1 MTPDAPAAAAAKVG
15 VIDIG
20 SNSIR
25 LVAFDLRRGLPL
37 PLFNEKVICR
47 LGQGLVKSGRLA
59 PERTRQ
65 ALQSLARFG
74 VLAEALALERLF
86 VLATA
91 AVRAASD
98 GEAFMRDVERLL
110 GTQARILDGE
120 EEARFAALG
129 VLSGLPDADGVAGDL
144 GGGSLELTLLERG
157 HPGPGLS
164 LPLGPLP
171 LMELGGLETARAE
184 IDRCLNEVAWLG
196 ALRERTLFAV
206 GGAWRALARA
216 EMARTRYPLH
226 IIHGY
231 TLSRAEA
238 EALSRDVLRAAP
250 AAFAQIPGIARHR
263 AATLPLAALLL
274 ARILELG
281 RPKAVTFSAHGLR
294 EGYVHHWYRAG
305 LAASEDPLL
314 SVTGWMARESDL
326 NALLPD
332 ALMSWTQPL
341 FASDTPDERRLRL
354 AACRLSNI
362 GWSEHPDYRALQ
374 AFEAIL
380 RVPALPLRHAERAF
394 LALVAIHRYD
404 GDRHAPEVAGIHSL
418 LRPAAQRRARV
429 LGLALRLAYRLSG
442 GAPSLLGKVTLE
454 VDGKRLRLQ
463 APPALRPGD
472 ALRRDLASLGSAA
485 GLKGTLEAA

>member
-1 MTPDAPAAAAAKVG
+1 MTSHAPAAPAAKVG

-25 LVAFDLRRGLPL
+25 LVAFDLQQGLPL

-65 ALQSLARFG
+65 ALASLRRFR
-74 VLAEALALERLF
+74 VLAQGLGLERLF

-91 AVRAASD
+91 AVRAASN
-98 GEAFMRDVERLL
+98 GEAFMGDVERLL
-110 GTQARILDGE
+110 DTEARILDGE

-144 GGGSLELTLLERG
+144 GGGSLELALIERG
-157 HPGPGLS
+157 EIGPGLS

-171 LMELGGLETARAE
+171 LMEQGGLEMARAE
-184 IDRCLNEVAWLG
+184 IDRRLGAVAWLG
-196 ALRERTLFAV
+196 ALKERTLFAV
-206 GGAWRALARA
+206 GGAWRALARV

-231 TLSRAEA
+231 TLPRAEA
-238 EALSRDVLRAAP
+238 AALVAEVVRAAP
-250 AAFAQIPGIARHR
+250 AALAQIQGVPRHR
-263 AATLPLAALLL
+263 ADTLPLAALLL
-274 ARILELG
+274 ARVLEIG

-294 EGYVHHWYRAG
+294 EGYVHHWCHSG
-305 LAASEDPLL
+305 TAAQRDPLL
-314 SVTGWMARESDL
+314 GATAWMSGERGLAP
-326 NALLPD
+326 LLPD
-332 ALMSWTQPL
+332 ALMRWTEPM
-341 FASDTPDERRLRL
+341 FASDTKEERRLRL
-354 AACRLSNI
+354 AACRLSDI
-362 GWSEHPDYRALQ
+362 GRSEHPDYRALQ

-380 RVPALPLRHAERAF
+380 RAPSLPLRHEERAF

-404 GDRHAPEVAGIHSL
+404 GDRRALEVARIQAL
-418 LRPAAQRRARV
+418 LPPAAQRRARV
-429 LGLALRLAYRLSG
+429 LGLALRLAHRLSG
-442 GAPSLLGKVTLE
+442 GAPALLAKAALE
-454 VDGKRLRLQ
+454 VNGKKLRLR
-463 APPALRPGD
+463 APPVLRPGD
-472 ALRRDLASLGSAA
+472 ALERDLAGLSAAA